1 MYSYMM
7 DMLIIMK
14 NIDLQSEVNEL
25 HANICSALA
34 DPRRILMLYVL
45 AEKNLNVS
53 DLAAEIGISQPAAS
67 RHLKIMREQGLVQPF
82 RNGASVEYR
91 LSDHRLIDALDL
103 LRSVLR
109 DRLRNRANLAEVI
122 E

>member
-7 DMLIIMK
+7 EMLIIMK

>member
-1 MYSYMM
+1 MM

-91 LSDHRLIDALDL
+91 LSDHRLIDALDI

>member
-91 LSDHRLIDALDL
+91 LSDHRLIDALDI